1 MKRPNIVSWIA
12 LALSII
18 ACIITW
24 VRIDVYFTNDTFVGI
39 MAGFMGACATILVG
53 VQIYNSIETSRKI
66 KDIDNLQTKI
76 EKDIDFLKNE
86 KEILE
91 HYTNYKTLISLGV
104 ATSKERPIFAL
115 KKYLNA
121 LKEAL
126 YLNDAQCINRVLL
139 NIENFCKRAKEINPF
154 TINKD
159 SFDVNSYPP
168 EKLQKF
174 QSYPLIENR
183 YKKCYN
189 IIIELQKECQKE

>member
-66 KDIDNLQTKI
+66 KDIDKLQTKI

-86 KEILE
+86 KERLE